1 MLVKKY
7 MKKEPIFIE
16 VLKICDSD
24 SLPCEYSGF
33 PHNHQDRE
41 VERLI
46 NKVLSPEIQSSDV
59 EIIN

>member
-1 MLVKKY
+1 

-33 PHNHQDRE
+33 PHNHRDRE